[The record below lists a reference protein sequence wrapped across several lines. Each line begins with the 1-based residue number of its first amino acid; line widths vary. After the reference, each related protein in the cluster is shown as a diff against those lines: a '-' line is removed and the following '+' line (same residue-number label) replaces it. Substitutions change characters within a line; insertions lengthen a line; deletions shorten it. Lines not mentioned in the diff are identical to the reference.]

1 MLTAYKFCSLGFG
14 YVLSSRV
21 LVFNTDSDIFRWLFL
36 PMICF
41 GHLYLRLAGN
51 VAFGL
56 KGVFVFRE
64 IAILIVL
71 LRPTICGIASPPA
84 CIKVSKIAN

>member
-1 MLTAYKFCSLGFG
+1 
-14 YVLSSRV
+14 
-21 LVFNTDSDIFRWLFL
+21 
-36 PMICF
+36 MICF